1 MVEGLDD
8 LKALWE
14 SGKRVEEVFHCKKLI
29 SQGYVLESLAIWERE
44 GIKLQEVS
52 EEAFLK
58 ASYRKKSDGILAV
71 VRKWSLEIRPPEEVK
86 HTLVVVLD
94 EIEKPGNLG
103 AILRTAEAFG
113 ADAVFLSDSC
123 VDFFN
128 PNVVRSSRGLIGQV
142 PVFAGTKEEVFDW
155 LGASQLEIL
164 GTSSKQSDSLY
175 ESKLARGTA
184 FVLGSEKE
192 GLGSFWK
199 SKISKWCKIPMRG
212 KASSLNLNACL
223 ACLLSEFNRATQR
236 H

>member
-8 LKALWE
+8 FKALWE

-29 SQGYVLESLAIWERE
+29 SQGYVSESLAKWERKE
-44 GIKLQEVS
+44 LTSRRFPKKPSSRLLIG
-52 EEAFLK
+52 
-58 ASYRKKSDGILAV
+58 KKSDGILAV

-128 PNVVRSSRGLIGQV
+128 PNVVRSSR
-142 PVFAGTKEEVFDW
+142 D
-155 LGASQLEIL
+155 
-164 GTSSKQSDSLY
+164 
-175 ESKLARGTA
+175 
-184 FVLGSEKE
+184 
-192 GLGSFWK
+192 
-199 SKISKWCKIPMRG
+199 
-212 KASSLNLNACL
+212 
-223 ACLLSEFNRATQR
+223 
-236 H
+236 